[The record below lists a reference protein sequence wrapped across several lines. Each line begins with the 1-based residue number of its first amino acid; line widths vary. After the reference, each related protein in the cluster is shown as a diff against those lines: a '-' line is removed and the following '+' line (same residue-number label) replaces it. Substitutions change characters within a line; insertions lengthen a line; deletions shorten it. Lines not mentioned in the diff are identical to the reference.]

1 MTQSRTVTPEEL
13 RGVFAVPPLARKA
26 NADRAIDFAQNDR
39 IVRHIKAGG
48 ISRLIYGGNAFLY
61 HITLLEFEEL
71 LAWLSRLP
79 EDLWIFPSIGPSFG
93 RAMDQAPLLRRYHFP
108 AVMILPCSDPRDA
121 EGLERGYR
129 EIAAAA
135 GTQLIVYL
143 KDENNF
149 GPHRD
154 AGLDAVARLV
164 NDDVC
169 AAIKYAV
176 VRENPSDDP
185 YLNALLKRVD
195 RAKVIS
201 GIGERPAVAHL
212 REWKLPGFTT
222 GSGCI
227 APALSQ
233 MLFAACRE
241 SDWEKAESLREHFI
255 PLEDLRDA
263 WGPARVLHHATELA
277 GIAKTGPLPPYISSL
292 PAEQLDQLTP
302 VALDLLRVLAPVA
315 EVS

>member
-1 MTQSRTVTPEEL
+1 MTLSKTITPEKL

-26 NADRAIDFAQNDR
+26 NADRVIDFAQNDR
-39 IVRHIKAGG
+39 IVSHIKAGG
-48 ISRLIYGGNAFLY
+48 INRLIYGGNAFLY
-61 HITLLEFEEL
+61 HITLREFEEL
-71 LAWLSRLP
+71 LEWLSGLP
-79 EDLWIFPSIGPSFG
+79 EDLWIVPSIGPSFG
-93 RAMDQAPLLRRYHFP
+93 RAMDQALLLRRYQFP
-108 AVMILPCSDPRDA
+108 CAMILPCSDPRDA

-129 EIAAAA
+129 EIANAA
-135 GTQLIVYL
+135 GTQLIVYF

-149 GPHRD
+149 GPDRD
-154 AGLDAVARLV
+154 AGLDAVAGLV
-164 NDDVC
+164 NDNVC

-185 YLNALLKRVD
+185 YLNALLTRMD

-201 GIGERPAVAHL
+201 GIGERPAVTHL

-233 MLFAACRE
+233 MLFSACHHN
-241 SDWEKAESLREHFI
+241 DWKKAESLREHFI

-277 GIAKTGPLPPYISSL
+277 SVAQTGPLAPYISSL
-292 PAEQLDQLTP
+292 PAEQLDQLSP
-302 VALDLLRVLAPVA
+302 VALDLVRVMAPAA